1 MYGKQINTIAK
12 EEILKDEKK
21 YNLNC
26 TLFGNYNS
34 NC

>member
-12 EEILKDEKK
+12 EENLKDEKK
-21 YNLNC
+21 YNSNC